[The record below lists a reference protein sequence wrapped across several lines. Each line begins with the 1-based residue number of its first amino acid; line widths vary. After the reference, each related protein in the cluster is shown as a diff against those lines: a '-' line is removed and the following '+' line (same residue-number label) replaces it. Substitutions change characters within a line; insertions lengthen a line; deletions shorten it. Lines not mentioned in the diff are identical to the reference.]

1 MIQKLTIFLIA
12 AFMLSGTI
20 NAQTKYTIKSYTLLV
35 NGTSN
40 VHDWSSRATSIN
52 VTGDFVI
59 NNGSIEKINSAS
71 VNVVAKSLKST
82 KNSDLMDER
91 TYSTIKADKFPYM
104 TFIMT
109 KVASI
114 QKNGAETI
122 VTVNGNLTI
131 AGVSKPIDLVLKCKV
146 QPSGDLQITGSEK
159 IQMSSFGIKP
169 PSFML
174 GAMKVADEITISW
187 DVLLKK

>member
-20 NAQTKYTIKSYTLLV
+20 NAQTKYTVKSYTLLV

-40 VHDWSSRATSIN
+40 VHDWSSKATSIN
-52 VTGDFVI
+52 VTGDFLI

-82 KNSDLMDER
+82 KNSDLMDDR
-91 TYSTIKADKFPYM
+91 TYSTIKADQYPYM

-122 VTVNGNLTI
+122 VTVSGNLTI
-131 AGVSKPIDLVLKCKV
+131 AGVAKPTDLVLKCKV
-146 QPSGDLQITGSEK
+146 LPTGDLQITGSKK
-159 IQMSSFGIKP
+159 IQMSNHGIKP